1 MTENEKKI
9 QINLGHICN
18 NVCKFCM
25 NGEPLNKRKFIPF
38 SLAEKELKKFKDK
51 NYDVIGFLGG
61 ELTIYPKII
70 ELIKLAAKLG
80 YRRVDLVS
88 NGRRYADINFLK
100 KLVKAGNIRFYL
112 SIHSHNEKIED
123 FLTSVKGSFKE
134 KIQGLYNLIILQKRG
149 LIQERI
155 FINLVINKLN
165 YKLLPQ
171 ILFFYFRNFGIKD
184 FRFNFI
190 RPEGRAFVNFKL
202 LVPTYTETLP
212 YLKKSVF
219 LSKKLNL
226 NISFEGVPFCLLSE
240 IKKFKDFVGEFRDGL
255 GEISEGTDFC
265 RPDFRR
271 QFKIAEQRKQNLRTK
286 IKDCK
291 KCVYDSLCEGP
302 WKNYAKIYGFKELK
316 PIKFA

>member
-1 MTENEKKI
+1 MNENEKKI

-38 SLAEKELKKFKDK
+38 SLAKKELKKFKDK
-51 NYDVIGFLGG
+51 NYNAVGFLGG

-70 ELIKLAAKLG
+70 ELIELAAKLG
-80 YRRVDLVS
+80 YKRIDLVS
-88 NGRRYADINFLK
+88 NGRRYSDIKFLK
-100 KLVKAGNIRFYL
+100 NLIEAGNIRFYL

-123 FLTSVKGSFKE
+123 FLTSIKGSFNE
-134 KIQGLYNLIILQKRG
+134 KIQGLYNLITLQKKG

-155 FINLVINKLN
+155 FINSVINKFN
-165 YKLLPQ
+165 YKFLPQ

-202 LVPTYTETLP
+202 LVPTYTEILP
-212 YLKKSVF
+212 YLKKSIF

-226 NISFEGVPFCLLSE
+226 DISLEGIPFCLLKE
-240 IKKFKDFVGEFRDGL
+240 IKNFKDFIGEFRDGT
-255 GEISEGTDFC
+255 GEIREGTAL
-265 RPDFRR
+265 RR
-271 QFKIAEQRKQNLRTK
+271 QFKIAEERKQNLRIK
-286 IKDCK
+286 IRDCK

-302 WKNYAKIYGFKELK
+302 WKNYAKIYGFKEFK
-316 PIKFA
+316 PIKLT